1 MADGDEET
9 RALLRAIKEQLNRI
23 EARQV
28 EMYERQGLIKAQI
41 AEQPVQGSFA
51 SSE

>member
-1 MADGDEET
+1 MADGAEET
-9 RALLRAIKEQLNRI
+9 ASLLRAIKEQLNRI